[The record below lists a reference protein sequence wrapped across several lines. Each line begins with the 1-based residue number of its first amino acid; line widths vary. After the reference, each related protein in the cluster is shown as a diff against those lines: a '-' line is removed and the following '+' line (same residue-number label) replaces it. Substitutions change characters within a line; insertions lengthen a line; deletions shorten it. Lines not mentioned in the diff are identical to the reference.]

1 MKNYIKPEFMLTSLT
16 GNLMT
21 GGNCSIQKEDKDLII
36 EILGKED
43 FEKAFAGIE
52 DNCEMEFEGY
62 CKFSFT
68 SPTEGGLAKAFFS

>member
-16 GNLMT
+16 SNGMT
-21 GGNCSIQKEDKDLII
+21 GGNCSIQKEDKDLIMDV
-36 EILGKED
+36 LGDD
-43 FEKAFAGIE
+43 FAQAFESLEVCG
-52 DNCEMEFEGY
+52 MEFEGY